1 MSGGGQPAASGKK
14 EILLIEDEESVRQ
27 MVTKILLKNN
37 FGVREAVDG
46 LDGLRQ
52 IDVQHPDLIIT
63 DVMMPNLDGLTLV
76 KALKRHR
83 ETKAI
88 PVIFLTAKGD
98 ARSMI
103 EGINVGAKYYVPK
116 PFQMDDLLSKV
127 GKVLGDRGLRM

>member
-1 MSGGGQPAASGKK
+1 MSTNRK
-14 EILLIEDEESVRQ
+14 EILLIEDEDNVRE
-27 MVTKILLKNN
+27 MVKKLLVKHQ
-37 FGVREAVDG
+37 FDVREAVDG

-52 IDVQHPDLIIT
+52 LDQAHPDLIIT
-63 DVMMPNLDGLTLV
+63 DVMMPNLDGLTLT

-83 ETKAI
+83 DTKAI

-103 EGINVGAKYYVPK
+103 EGINVGAKYYVTK

-127 GKVLGDRGLRM
+127 AKVIGDKGHRM

>member
-1 MSGGGQPAASGKK
+1 MSGGGKPAASGKK
-14 EILLIEDEESVRQ
+14 EILIEDEESVRQ

-76 KALKRHR
+76 KALKRHKD
-83 ETKAI
+83 TKAI
-88 PVIFLTAKGD
+88 PVIFLTVKGD

-103 EGINVGAKYYVPK
+103 EGINVGAKYVPK

-127 GKVLGDRGLRM
+127 GKVLGDRGLRL

>member
-1 MSGGGQPAASGKK
+1 MSGGGKPAASGKK

-76 KALKRHR
+76 KALKRHK

>member
-1 MSGGGQPAASGKK
+1 MSGGGKPAASGKK

-76 KALKRHR
+76 KALKRQKR
-83 ETKAI
+83 
-88 PVIFLTAKGD
+88 PRRFL
-98 ARSMI
+98 
-103 EGINVGAKYYVPK
+103 
-116 PFQMDDLLSKV
+116 
-127 GKVLGDRGLRM
+127 

>member
-76 KALKRHR
+76 KALKRHK